1 MTDNT
6 IKNKEDKGGTV
17 LPIRNLTYSQV
28 GVGLLIF
35 ILGIVAILIFQ
46 NLSTGEKLTFSTASL
61 VSFLFGI
68 ALSAASI
75 VLAIA
80 AITLGKVSERI
91 MIERSD
97 ESIRL
102 QNEVFIKTTDA
113 LQRIES
119 STGVTEKRIED
130 IIAGRAGDISHKIAS
145 KIAEE
150 RVGRRDARELEQEI
164 KDSLLSELSKAKRS
178 ESAEEREKKME
189 QGEQARKEYKMFQD
203 KVLLSIADSK
213 LTQSEKIGDGHFR
226 QKGEDLVDG
235 VFRVGGERIAVCT
248 FSVSPVLAKA
258 FQNSFWDFLLDIANE
273 IKNGTFNKII
283 LAFDDS
289 LGENEKFTPALNK
302 LRQIIQKDIS
312 DSIIVV
318 DGCDGSAAS
327 KVKDIFKQIAG
338 NA

>member
-1 MTDNT
+1 MTDIT
-6 IKNKEDKGGTV
+6 IKNKEDKAESV
-17 LPIRNLTYSQV
+17 SRPRNLTYSQI
-28 GVGLLIF
+28 GIGLLIF
-35 ILGIVAILIFQ
+35 ILGVVATLIFQ
-46 NLSTGEKLTFSTASL
+46 NLSTGEKITFSTASL

-102 QNEVFIKTTDA
+102 QNEVFVKTTEA
-113 LQRIES
+113 FQRIES

-130 IIAGRAGDISHKIAS
+130 IIAGRAGDISHKLAG

-150 RVGRRDARELEQEI
+150 RVGRRDPRQLEEEIRE
-164 KDSLLSELSKAKRS
+164 SLLSELSQTKES
-178 ESAEEREKKME
+178 ETPEERKKRIE
-189 QGEQARKEYKMFQD
+189 QQEQALKEYKKFQS
-203 KVLLSIADSK
+203 KVLLSLADSK
-213 LTQSEKIGDGHFR
+213 LTHSEKIGDGQFR
-226 QKGEDLVDG
+226 GKGDDLVDG
-235 VFRVGGERIAVCT
+235 VFTVGKQRVAVCT
-248 FSVSPVLAKA
+248 FSVSPVLTKS
-258 FQNSFWDFLLDIANE
+258 FQDSFWDFLLQIAEE
-273 IKNGTFNKII
+273 IRKGTFKKII

-289 LGENEKFTPALNK
+289 LGEKENFTTSLNK
-302 LRQIIQKDIS
+302 LRDIIQKDIS

-318 DGCDGSAAS
+318 DGCNGSAAS
-327 KVKDIFKQIAG
+327 KVEDIFKEISV